1 MASEKHLIG
10 RSRRSHWARGRL
22 ATGRQHAGLR
32 LVSSDQGLAPRA
44 LRDITAAGRFD
55 IDGIERALWCT
66 TGSLIATMGLLPAG
80 GRTTPRLWPTGSP
93 ATCCGCSGSPNG
105 MRDASPPGPL
115 PEAPADPL
123 LARRQSAE
131 AG

>member
-66 TGSLIATMGLLPAG
+66 TGSLIATMELVARRGPDDAAAVADGLACDLLRMFG
-80 GRTTPRLWPTGSP
+80 LSK
-93 ATCCGCSGSPNG
+93 
-105 MRDASPPGPL
+105 RDARRITSRPL

-131 AG
+131 AS